1 MSTNEIGWVLIG
13 LMVAAAVV
21 LAGALVWRNARGKRE
36 RALRER
42 FGPEYERLAEQ
53 YDDPRRVQRELEARA
68 ERVRHFQIHALSQ
81 SEHRRF
87 SDAWQDTQQ
96 RFVDTPGAAVRS
108 AHELVQQVMR
118 ARGYPVEDFEQCI
131 ADLSVDH
138 ATVVQHYRSAHAL
151 HEANRM
157 DADTEQLRQAI
168 VHYRALFAELLGT
181 PAEAR
186 PDSRRW
192 QPANA

>member
-1 MSTNEIGWVLIG
+1 R
-13 LMVAAAVV
+13 
-21 LAGALVWRNARGKRE
+21 LAR
-36 RALRER
+36 
-42 FGPEYERLAEQ
+42 EYE
-53 YDDPRRVQRELEARA
+53 DPRKVQRELEARA
-68 ERVRHFQIHALSQ
+68 ERVRHFPIHALSA

-87 SDAWQDTQQ
+87 SDAWQETQQ

-151 HEANRM
+151 YEANRT
-157 DADTEQLRQAI
+157 DADTEQL
-168 VHYRALFAELLGT
+168 
-181 PAEAR
+181 
-186 PDSRRW
+186 
-192 QPANA
+192 

>member
-1 MSTNEIGWVLIG
+1 MSTNEIAWVLIG
-13 LMVAAAVV
+13 LLVAVAVV
-21 LAGALVWRNARGKRE
+21 LTGVLVWRNARGKRE

-42 FGPEYERLAEQ
+42 FGPEYDRLAEQ
-53 YDDPRRVQRELEARA
+53 YEDPRKVQRELEARA
-68 ERVRHFQIHALSQ
+68 ERVRHLPIHALTA

-87 SDAWQDTQQ
+87 SDAWQETQQ

-118 ARGYPVEDFEQCI
+118 ARGYPVEDFEQRI
-131 ADLSVDH
+131 ADLSVEH
-138 ATVVQHYRSAHAL
+138 GAVVQHYRSAHAL
-151 HEANRM
+151 HEANGT

-181 PAEAR
+181 PAEAK